1 MYCYL
6 TKILKIFTYIIL
18 FADHQFFDY
27 FFYLHFLKLI
37 TSFIHQKQQQKQGV
51 NDVTLCEKCVSAYH
65 LVGSIFIL

>member
-6 TKILKIFTYIIL
+6 TKILKILTYIIL

-37 TSFIHQKQQQKQGV
+37 TNFIHQKQKQGV